1 MRVVC
6 EHSLRKA
13 QLKTG
18 QVLDNCPHNRCW
30 ELSGAHVTTSN
41 MSYMATW
48 VTVLEI
54 PCEVQ
59 TQEVT
64 HVKDIWNNLSVQK
77 KEIKNA

>member
-1 MRVVC
+1 MTIPITAAGSSV
-6 EHSLRKA
+6 EHMLQQA
-13 QLKTG
+13 
-18 QVLDNCPHNRCW
+18 D
-30 ELSGAHVTTSN
+30 
-41 MSYMATW
+41 MATW

-77 KEIKNA
+77 